1 MAEAVDPDQQ
11 FATSLPMLATLSWRF
26 PSPLPRPKFCP
37 PAAPQPL
44 PAFGPARRI
53 APCNTCRQKPEARLP
68 QAIDMLLPID
78 SLGQPARALGHVQ
91 VAMDTDGTQRY
102 EYPVVAYQEDFIPP
116 WRCKRCASIWG
127 WPGGGTGSS
136 VQVSSL
142 VHASSRPTKPCACW

>member
-1 MAEAVDPDQQ
+1 MTRSAYRTLQHLSPEA
-11 FATSLPMLATLSWRF
+11 A
-26 PSPLPRPKFCP
+26 
-37 PAAPQPL
+37 
-44 PAFGPARRI
+44 
-53 APCNTCRQKPEARLP
+53 ARLP

-127 WPGGGTGSS
+127 WPWRRYGQFGTGL
-136 VQVSSL
+136 QL
-142 VHASSRPTKPCACW
+142 GARFIPTDEACACW